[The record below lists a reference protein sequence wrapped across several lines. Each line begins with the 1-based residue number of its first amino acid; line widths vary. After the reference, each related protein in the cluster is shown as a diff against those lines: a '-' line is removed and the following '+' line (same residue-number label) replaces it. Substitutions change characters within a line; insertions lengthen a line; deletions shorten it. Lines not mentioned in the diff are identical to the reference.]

1 MTVKGETGVDGEINC
16 QVDSVKRVKRV
27 KRVIVS
33 SAHIYIALATRNV
46 TVRYEFTEPQLRRL
60 LPVCAAEICS
70 CATIDSSVRQ
80 K

>member
-16 QVDSVKRVKRV
+16 QVDSVKRV